1 MSAAT
6 YPSVVVQF
14 ITYTAK
20 RWGQFP
26 TISYTNGATAGSEV
40 VSVDSSLNITVQI
53 QSGVSTNTQIKAAI
67 DATAGSAN
75 GLSAGDLVGAVI
87 TGGHGTDTP
96 VTVNSAFQ
104 VGGVANAKAS
114 KTIGHLVYT
123 AVTTGTGGNSIRVKY
138 TSGSSLT
145 VSVASNDITVQL
157 KNDGTST
164 NALIAAAVAASGP
177 ASALVV
183 CTSDGLAMSFVPTV
197 AMATAF
203 ISLTG
208 GVAAAAA
215 VKVLQDLT
223 FTAPATGVA
232 GNAVS
237 ITYTT
242 GATAGAEVV
251 TVVGNAITVQIQNG
265 VSTATQIRTAILAS
279 SPAVALTTCTVSGT
293 GATAQKTVN
302 AAPMTGASA
311 ATQPASPNE
320 PPFRVTVVS

>member
-6 YPSVVVQF
+6 FPSVVIQF

-26 TISYTNGATAGSEV
+26 TVSYTNGAVAGSEV
-40 VSVDSSLNITVQI
+40 VTVDSSLNITVQI

-87 TGGHGTDTP
+87 TSGHTTDAA
-96 VTVNSAFQ
+96 VSVKNAFQ
-104 VGGVANAKAS
+104 VGGVVNAKAS

-123 AVTTGTGGNSIRVKY
+123 AVTTGAGANSVRVKY
-138 TSGSSLT
+138 TSGGSLS
-145 VSVASNDITVQL
+145 VSVSSNDITVQL

-177 ASALVV
+177 AAALVV

-197 AMATAF
+197 AMAVAF
-203 ISLTG
+203 INLAG
-208 GVAAAAA
+208 GVTAAAA
-215 VKVLQDLT
+215 VVVLQDLT
-223 FTAPATGVA
+223 FTAPATGLS

-242 GATAGAEVV
+242 GATAGSEVV
-251 TVVGNAITVQIQNG
+251 TVNGNAITVQISNG
-265 VSTATQIRTAILAS
+265 VSTATQIRTAFIAS
-279 SPAVALTTCTVSGT
+279 SPAVALSTCTVSGT

-302 AAPMTGASA
+302 VAPMTGASA

-320 PPFRVTVVS
+320 PPIRVSVIS